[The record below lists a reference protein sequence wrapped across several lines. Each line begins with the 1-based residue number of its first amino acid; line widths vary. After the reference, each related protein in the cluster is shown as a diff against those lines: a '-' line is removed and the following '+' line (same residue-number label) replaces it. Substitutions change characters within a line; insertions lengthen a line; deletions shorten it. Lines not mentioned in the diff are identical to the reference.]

1 MVRSSGASRRL
12 HRRARGQSRGQS
24 LTELALILPVL
35 LTIFGATLDFARLYQ
50 AWIALQAA
58 TRVATEYV
66 AEQDTSIM
74 QATGDARRFICSEM
88 QNQPGFQPSLLAPP
102 DDILQCLEP
111 AVTVLQFSRSTSQ
124 SGATSANPIGTA
136 RVRATLPF
144 RMLFNY
150 PLLTDNGTWTLQ
162 AEEYYEVVQGR

>member
-1 MVRSSGASRRL
+1 
-12 HRRARGQSRGQS
+12 
-24 LTELALILPVL
+24 VL

-66 AEQDTSIM
+66 AEENTTIAV
-74 QATGDARRFICSEM
+74 ATANARRMICSEM
-88 QNQPGFQPSLLAPP
+88 QSQPGFQPSTAAPP
-102 DDILQCLEP
+102 NDVNQCLQP
-111 AVTVLQFSRSTSQ
+111 AVTMLQFSRSTTET
-124 SGATSANPIGTA
+124 GASTANPIATA

-150 PLLTDNGTWTLQ
+150 PLLTDNGTWTLR
-162 AEEYYEVVQGR
+162 AEEYYKVVQGR